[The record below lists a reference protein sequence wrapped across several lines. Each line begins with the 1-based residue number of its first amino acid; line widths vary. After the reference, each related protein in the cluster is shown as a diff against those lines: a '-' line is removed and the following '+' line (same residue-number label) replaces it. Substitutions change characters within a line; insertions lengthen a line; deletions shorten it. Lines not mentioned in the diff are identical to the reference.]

1 VNWLQILADE
11 LAARGVSGRA
21 RHRIVLELRDH
32 IACEPGCEERL
43 GDPGAL
49 AATFADELASARSR
63 RSALSA
69 FGALA
74 VTAVALAISQ
84 LMLGRVGY
92 PGFDHGLTPALFWP
106 ALVGMF
112 LAPQVALVSGTLA
125 ALRAVRRRGAIVLPA
140 AELALI
146 TRRTRIALAAG
157 LATVAG
163 MELYV
168 LNFSQRLPSWWLGLT
183 GGLALVAGGALICA
197 WRSLDGA
204 VRLRSSTPGPAGN
217 IFDDL
222 PVLRWRWLRAR
233 PWRLGVLAAL
243 LAGVMMAVFEA
254 HAEHSLAE
262 GVQRGV
268 VEGLVAALG
277 LAVLG
282 RAMGVVTSRELLAG
296 SPSDSVFA
304 LESGSGSRRV
314 GEDDRVQA
322 ERVIRD
328 GFARGQISLDELS
341 ERVSAIHAAE
351 TLAQLRATLT
361 DLL

>member
-1 VNWLQILADE
+1 MNWLQILADE
-11 LAARGVSGRA
+11 LQACGVPGRT

-49 AATFADELASARSR
+49 AATFADELASSKSR
-63 RSALSA
+63 RSAMNA
-69 FGALA
+69 FVALA
-74 VTAVALAISQ
+74 VTALALAISQ
-84 LMLGRVGY
+84 LTLGRIGY

-157 LATVAG
+157 LGTVAG

-168 LNFSQRLPSWWLGLT
+168 LDFSQRLPSWWLGLT
-183 GGLALVAGGALICA
+183 GGLGLSAAGALICA
-197 WRSLDGA
+197 WRSLDGP
-204 VRLRSSTPGPAGN
+204 VRLRSRTPGPAGN
-217 IFDDL
+217 IFEDL
-222 PVLRWRWLRAR
+222 PVLRLRWLRAQ

-243 LAGVMMAVFEA
+243 LAGVVMAAFEA

-262 GVQRGV
+262 GLQRGV
-268 VEGLVAALG
+268 VEGLAATLG
-277 LAVLG
+277 LVVLG
-282 RAMGVVTSRELLAG
+282 RAIGVVSSRERLG
-296 SPSDSVFA
+296 GPPRDSLFA

-314 GEDDRVQA
+314 NEADRLRA
-322 ERVIRD
+322 ECIVRE

-341 ERVSAIHAAE
+341 ERVSAIHAAG
-351 TLAQLRATLT
+351 TLRQLRATLT